1 MRERDR
7 GATEAGR
14 PAAAPGALSEVGR
27 PGSLLGV
34 LGAGLVDP
42 ATPLLR
48 ADDLG
53 VLRGDGCFESVRLR
67 ATGELDDLDEHLDRL
82 AGSAAALELPV
93 TDRGDWQ
100 RLVGGL
106 VAAWDHPGEAVLRL
120 VVTRGLQEGGRPTA
134 FALLAPVSAEQ
145 LRQRREGVRVLTLSR
160 GLVADAT
167 VEAPWL
173 LGGVKAISYAVNMA
187 ALRYAHANAADDVV
201 FLSAD
206 GQLLEAP
213 TATVVWL
220 RAGVLCSPPAA
231 PLGILD
237 SVTVRR
243 LFARAAEHG
252 FGTAIRRGTVD
263 DLRAADGVWL
273 VSSIR
278 LAAAV
283 TTLDGKPVP
292 VDEAAGARVRAA
304 CGG

>member
-1 MRERDR
+1 M
-7 GATEAGR
+7 
-14 PAAAPGALSEVGR
+14 SK
-27 PGSLLGV
+27 LLGV
-34 LGAGLVDP
+34 LGAGLVDQ
-42 ATPLLR
+42 AAPLLR

-67 ATGELDDLDEHLDRL
+67 GTGELDDLDAHLDRL
-82 AGSAAALELPV
+82 ARSAAAMQLPA
-93 TDRGDWQ
+93 TDRGAWQ
-100 RLVGGL
+100 RLAGSL
-106 VAAWDHPGEAVLRL
+106 VDAWDRPGEAVLRL
-120 VVTRGLQEGGRPTA
+120 VVTRGPEEGGQPTA

-145 LRQRREGVRVLTLSR
+145 LRQRREGIRALTLSR

-187 ALRYAHANAADDVV
+187 AQRYAHANAADDVV
-201 FLSAD
+201 FTSAD

-213 TATVVWL
+213 TANVVWL
-220 RAGVLCSPPAA
+220 RDGVLCTPPAA

-237 SVTVRR
+237 GVTVRR
-243 LFARAAEHG
+243 LFSRAAEHG
-252 FGTAIRRGTVD
+252 FGTEIRRGTLD
-263 DLRAADGVWL
+263 DLHAADGVWL

-283 TTLDGKPVP
+283 TALDGKPMP
-292 VDEAAGARVRAA
+292 VDAAAGGRVQAA

>member
-1 MRERDR
+1 M
-7 GATEAGR
+7 TK
-14 PAAAPGALSEVGR
+14 
-27 PGSLLGV
+27 LLGV

-42 ATPLLR
+42 ALPQLR

-67 ATGELDDLDEHLDRL
+67 PTGELDDLEPHLDRL
-82 AGSAAALELPV
+82 ARSAAALELPA
-93 TDRGDWQ
+93 TDRGAW
-100 RLVGGL
+100 RALVAELVG
-106 VAAWDHPGEAVLRL
+106 AWDGGGEGVLRL
-120 VVTRGLQEGGRPTA
+120 VVTRGLEEGGQPTA

-145 LRQRREGVRVLTLSR
+145 LRQRREGVKVLTLSR

-187 ALRYAHANAADDVV
+187 AQRYAHAAGADDVV
-201 FLSAD
+201 FVSAD

-220 RAGVLCSPPAA
+220 RDGVLCTPPAV

-237 SVTVRR
+237 GVTVRR
-243 LFARAAEHG
+243 LFAGAHG
-252 FGTAIRRGTVD
+252 FRTEVRRGKVD
-263 DLRAADGVWL
+263 DLHAADGVWL

-283 TTLDGKPVP
+283 AVLDGKPLP
-292 VDEAAGARVRAA
+292 VDPDLAARVQAA

>member
-1 MRERDR
+1 M
-7 GATEAGR
+7 TT
-14 PAAAPGALSEVGR
+14 
-27 PGSLLGV
+27 LLGV

-42 ATPLLR
+42 ATPQLR
-48 ADDLG
+48 MDDLG

-67 ATGELDDLDEHLDRL
+67 PDGGLDDLEPHLDRL
-82 AGSAAALELPV
+82 DRSAAALELPA
-93 TDRGDWQ
+93 TDRGAW
-100 RLVGGL
+100 REL
-106 VAAWDHPGEAVLRL
+106 VAALVGAWTGAGEGVLRL

-134 FALLAPVSAEQ
+134 FALLAPVAAEQ
-145 LRQRREGVRVLTLSR
+145 LRQRREGVRVLALSR

-187 ALRYAHANAADDVV
+187 ALRYAHAAGADDVV
-201 FLSAD
+201 FVSAD

-220 RAGVLCSPPAA
+220 RDGVLCTPPAA

-237 SVTVRR
+237 GVTVRR
-243 LFARAAEHG
+243 LFARAGEHG
-252 FGTAIRRGTVD
+252 FGTDVRRGTLD
-263 DLRAADGVWL
+263 DLQAADGVWL

-283 TTLDGKPVP
+283 TALDGKPLR
-292 VDEAAGARVRAA
+292 VDAAAAARVQVA

>member
-1 MRERDR
+1 V
-7 GATEAGR
+7 
-14 PAAAPGALSEVGR
+14 SK
-27 PGSLLGV
+27 LLGV

-42 ATPLLR
+42 ASPLLR

-67 ATGELDDLDEHLDRL
+67 DTGELDDLDAHLDRL
-82 AGSAAALELPV
+82 ARSAAALELPA
-93 TDRGDWQ
+93 TDRGAWQ
-100 RLVGGL
+100 RLAGSL
-106 VAAWDHPGEAVLRL
+106 VDAWDHPGEAVLRL
-120 VVTRGLQEGGRPTA
+120 VVTRGPEEGGRPTA
-134 FALLAPVSAEQ
+134 FALLAPVAAEQ
-145 LRQRREGVRVLTLSR
+145 LRQRRDGIRALTLSR

-187 ALRYAHANAADDVV
+187 AQRYAHANAADDVI
-201 FLSAD
+201 FTSAD

-220 RAGVLCSPPAA
+220 RDGVLCTPPAA
-231 PLGILD
+231 ALGILD
-237 SVTVRR
+237 GVTVRR
-243 LFARAAEHG
+243 LFIRAAEHG
-252 FGTAIRRGTVD
+252 LGTEIRRGTLD
-263 DLRAADGVWL
+263 DLHAADGVWL

-283 TTLDGKPVP
+283 TALDGKPMP
-292 VDEAAGARVRAA
+292 VDAAAGARVQAA

>member
-1 MRERDR
+1 M
-7 GATEAGR
+7 
-14 PAAAPGALSEVGR
+14 SK
-27 PGSLLGV
+27 LLGI
-34 LGAGLVDP
+34 LGTGLVDP
-42 ATPLLR
+42 ATPQLR

-67 ATGELDDLDEHLDRL
+67 PTGELDDLEPHLDRL
-82 AGSAAALELPV
+82 ARSAAALDLPA
-93 TDRGDWQ
+93 TDRGAWRELVAD
-100 RLVGGL
+100 LVG
-106 VAAWDHPGEAVLRL
+106 AWDRPGEGVLRL
-120 VVTRGLQEGGRPTA
+120 VVTRGVEEGGRPTA

-145 LRQRREGVRVLTLSR
+145 LRQRREGVKVLTLSR

-167 VEAPWL
+167 VAAPWL

-187 ALRYAHANAADDVV
+187 AQRYAHAAGADDVV
-201 FLSAD
+201 FVSAD

-220 RAGVLCSPPAA
+220 RDGVLWTPPAE

-237 SVTVRR
+237 GVTVRR
-243 LFARAAEHG
+243 LFAGAGEHG
-252 FGTAIRRGTVD
+252 FGTEIHRGTVD
-263 DLRAADGVWL
+263 DLHAADGVWL

-283 TTLDGKPVP
+283 TTLDGKPLP
-292 VDEAAGARVRAA
+292 VDPAAAARVQTA

>member
-1 MRERDR
+1 MER
-7 GATEAGR
+7 
-14 PAAAPGALSEVGR
+14 
-27 PGSLLGV
+27 LLGV
-34 LGAGLVDP
+34 LGTGLVDP

-67 ATGELDDLDEHLDRL
+67 SPGELDDLDEHLDRL
-82 AGSAAALELPV
+82 ARSAAALELPA
-93 TDRGDWQ
+93 TDRGGWQ
-100 RLVGGL
+100 TLVGSL
-106 VAAWDHPGEAVLRL
+106 LDAWDRPGEAVLRL
-120 VVTRGLQEGGRPTA
+120 VVTRGVAEGAPPTA

-145 LRQRREGVRVLTLSR
+145 LRQRRDGIRVLALSR

-173 LGGVKAISYAVNMA
+173 LGGVKATSYAVNMA
-187 ALRYAHANAADDVV
+187 AQRYAHANAADDVV
-201 FLSAD
+201 FVSAD

-220 RAGVLCSPPAA
+220 RDGVLCTPPPA

-237 SVTVRR
+237 GVTMRR
-243 LFARAAEHG
+243 LFARAAQHG
-252 FGTAIRRGTVD
+252 FGTEIRRGTVD
-263 DLRAADGVWL
+263 DLHTADGVWL

-283 TTLDGKPVP
+283 TALDGKALP
-292 VDEAAGARVRAA
+292 VDESAAARVQAA